1 MFFKHTDFNLKI
13 LSDWYHENIDNKSE
27 EEIKSIDRSHFP
39 KLEFRLI
46 LGIDDGNDLISSFE
60 DILVVSGIKT
70 VETQENQ
77 EIAEVTID
85 VKYEVAD
92 EVAF

>member
-1 MFFKHTDFNLKI
+1 M
-13 LSDWYHENIDNKSE
+13 
-27 EEIKSIDRSHFP
+27 
-39 KLEFRLI
+39 I

-60 DILVVSGIKT
+60 DILILSGIEA
-70 VETQENQ
+70 VETHENQ

-85 VKYEVAD
+85 VKYEVVD